1 MKKVLF
7 LSILS
12 LLTIYGRCQVSMK
25 SLLNEMVSAESL
37 AKFPNPEFKLLQFSS
52 YDRMSVAA
60 GEKGWFANFDL
71 SNFIRVERREG
82 RREFVLFDHQGPGA
96 IVRFWM
102 TFAGV
107 HPGEGIMRIYI
118 DGSQIAA
125 VQGSPFE
132 LISGG
137 ALAPEPLSS
146 SVPKSYRYDRRGHNL
161 YLPIPY
167 SLGCK
172 ITYESEN
179 VKDVNAGFGGE
190 NVYYNINYR
199 EYPAGT
205 VVESFCGEVLKKNA
219 QYIASA
225 AQKLAS
231 EGERQVFAKRSTNIK
246 VIEKGDS
253 FTESLTGEGAIG
265 QISLRVEN
273 PGSENFNLNQA
284 LRSVVLEISF
294 DGIKRVWSPVGDFFG
309 TGYKISPHR
318 TFFTQVSEDGS
329 MTSRWV
335 MPFHKGADITIR
347 NLAGF
352 PVKLILEIS
361 QTKWEWSDRSMHF
374 GTSWR
379 EYNRLDAGGVKSNAD
394 LGEGAFDINYVT
406 LKGKGIYV
414 GDALTLFNSAYAWWG
429 EGDEKIYVD
438 GESFPSHFG
447 TGTEDYYGYAW
458 CRPEKFTDHPFISQP
473 DGSGNLEAG
482 YTVNLRYRSL
492 DKIPF
497 NESLVLDMEVWS
509 WTDAILNFSPVTFY
523 YQLPDHILYKK
534 YSSREFTDPTGSMLS
549 GEEGATKKVVTDRLE
564 LVPAIVR
571 EGRTEFEQLDFH
583 YRSAGRVSF
592 DRSVGFTTSNK
603 AFLNWSGASQGDTLV
618 VRFYNEENFK
628 EGVIRIGFVKGSNFG
643 KFKILLNGRPFG
655 DIFDGS
661 SETQFVTE
669 VDFGRQTLNKGEN
682 RFTFI
687 NLGPSHSGQKNSF
700 VGIDYIYLESIFSG
714 PIKL

>member
-1 MKKVLF
+1 MKRVLF

-12 LLTIYGRCQVSMK
+12 LVTLYGRCQVTME
-25 SLLNEMVSAESL
+25 SLLKEMASAESL
-37 AKFPNPEFKLLQFSS
+37 AKFPSPEFKLLQFSS

-60 GEKGWFANFDL
+60 GEPGWFANFDL
-71 SNFIRVERREG
+71 SNFLRVERREG

-102 TFAGV
+102 TFAGI
-107 HPGEGIMRIYI
+107 HPGEGVMRIYI
-118 DGSQIAA
+118 DGSEIPA

-137 ALAPEPLSS
+137 KLAPEPLSS

-167 SLGCK
+167 SLSCK
-172 ITYESEN
+172 ITYESEF
-179 VKDVNAGFGGE
+179 VKEENAGFGGE

-205 VVESFCGEVLKKNA
+205 KVESFCDKVLKKNSE
-219 QYIASA
+219 QIKSV
-225 AQKLAS
+225 AQKLA
-231 EGERQVFAKRSTNIK
+231 GAVERQVFTAGLSKSK
-246 VIEKGDS
+246 VLERGECYS
-253 FTESLTGEGAIG
+253 ESLTGEGAIG
-265 QISLRVEN
+265 QISIKVEN
-273 PGSENFNLNQA
+273 PGSEDFNLNQA

-294 DGIKRVWSPVGDFFG
+294 DGVKRVWSPVGDFFG

-329 MTSRWV
+329 MTSLWV
-335 MPFHKGADITIR
+335 MPFREGADVTIR

-352 PVKLILEIS
+352 PVKMILEIS
-361 QTKWEWSDRSMHF
+361 KIEWKWNDRSMHF
-374 GTSWR
+374 GASWR
-379 EYNRLDAGGVKSNAD
+379 EYHRLDAGGVKSNAD

-414 GDALTLFNSAYAWWG
+414 GDVLTLFNSAYAWWG

-497 NESLVLDMEVWS
+497 KESLVLNMEVWS
-509 WTDAILNFSPVTFY
+509 WTDATLNYSPVTFY

-534 YSSREFTDPTGSMLS
+534 YSSREFTDPTGSLLS

-571 EGRTEFEQLDFH
+571 EGRSEFDQLDFH

-592 DRSVGFTTSNK
+592 DRSVGFNTSNK
-603 AFLNWSGASQGDTLV
+603 AFVNWSGASAGDTLV
-618 VRFYNEENFK
+618 VRFYTNENLK
-628 EGVIRIGFVKGSNFG
+628 EGAIKIGFIKGANFG
-643 KFKILLNGRPFG
+643 RFRILLNGKPFG

-661 SETQFVTE
+661 SDTQFVTE

-682 RFTFI
+682 QFTFI

-700 VGIDYIYLESIFSG
+700 VGIDYIDFNF
-714 PIKL
+714 

>member
-1 MKKVLF
+1 MNTMTGIMKKILI

-12 LLTIYGRCQVSMK
+12 LLTTYGRCQVTME
-25 SLLNEMVSAESL
+25 SLLKEMVSAESL
-37 AKFPNPEFKLLQFSS
+37 AKFPSPEFKLLQFSS
-52 YDRMSVAA
+52 YDRMSVSAD
-60 GEKGWFANFDL
+60 EPGWFANFDL

-82 RREFVLFDHQGPGA
+82 RREFVLFDHQGAGA
-96 IVRFWM
+96 VVRFWM
-102 TFAGV
+102 TFAGI
-107 HPGEGIMRIYI
+107 HPGEGVMRIYI
-118 DGSQIAA
+118 DGSEIPA

-137 ALAPEPLSS
+137 KLAPDPLSS

-167 SLGCK
+167 SLSCK
-172 ITYESEN
+172 ITYESEF
-179 VKDVNAGFGGE
+179 VKEENAGFGGE

-205 VVESFCGEVLKKNA
+205 EVESFCTEVLKKNA
-219 QYIASA
+219 EYIASTTQKLA
-225 AQKLAS
+225 STAQKLAS
-231 EGERQVFAKRSTNIK
+231 EGERQIFTSESVKSK
-246 VIEKGDS
+246 VIGCGES
-253 FTESLTGEGAIG
+253 YSQSLTGEGAIG

-273 PGSENFNLNQA
+273 PGSEDFNINQA

-329 MTSRWV
+329 MTSLWV
-335 MPFHKGADITIR
+335 MPFRKGADVTIR
-347 NLAGF
+347 NLADF
-352 PVKLILEIS
+352 PVKMILEIS
-361 QTKWEWSDRSMHF
+361 QSGWEWDDRSMYF

-379 EYNRLDAGGVKSNAD
+379 EYNRLDAGGVKSND
-394 LGEGAFDINYVT
+394 ELGEGAFDINYVT
-406 LKGKGIYV
+406 LKGRGV
-414 GDALTLFNSAYAWWG
+414 FAGDALTLFNSAYAWWG

-497 NESLVLDMEVWS
+497 NKSLVLDMEVWS

-523 YQLPDHILYKK
+523 YQLPDHI
-534 YSSREFTDPTGSMLS
+534 PTGSMLS
-549 GEEGATKKVVTDRLE
+549 GEEAATKKVVTNRLE

-571 EGRTEFEQLDFH
+571 EGRTEFDQLDFH

-603 AFLNWSGASQGDTLV
+603 AFVNWSGASAGDTLV
-618 VRFYNEENFK
+618 VRFYTEENFK
-628 EGVIRIGFVKGSNFG
+628 EGDIKIGLVKGANFG
-643 KFKILLNGRPFG
+643 KFNILLNGRPFG

-661 SETQFVTE
+661 SEVQFVTE
-669 VDFGRQTLNKGEN
+669 VDFGRHSLNKGEN
-682 RFTFI
+682 QFTFI
-687 NLGPSHSGQKNSF
+687 NLGPSQSTQKNSF
-700 VGIDYIYLESIFSG
+700 VGIDYIYLNIR
-714 PIKL
+714 L